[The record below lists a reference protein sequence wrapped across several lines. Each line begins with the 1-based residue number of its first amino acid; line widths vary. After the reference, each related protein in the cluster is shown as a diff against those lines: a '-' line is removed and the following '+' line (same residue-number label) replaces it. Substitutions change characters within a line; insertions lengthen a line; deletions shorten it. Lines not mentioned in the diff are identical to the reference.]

1 MSAQAAHDRALESLQ
16 QRVGGMRQ
24 KLNMLGG
31 DRMSSGQGTF
41 GKTIATGWNLAPNVC
56 QAGLADQVFTP
67 SPLRGGDG
75 SDGHM
80 NMSETYFA
88 QKPVGYTGVMR
99 SPWSPKARGGSK
111 RRSSKKRKSIKKSR
125 KTGGKARKSRKATRK
140 SSKRRSRRSR
150 HRRSRR

>member
-16 QRVGGMRQ
+16 QRVGGMRH
-24 KLNMLGG
+24 KLNMMGG

-41 GKTIATGWNLAPNVC
+41 GKTLATNWELSPNVC

-88 QKPVGYTGVMR
+88 QKPVGYTGVMH
-99 SPWSPKARGGSK
+99 SPWVPKAKGGSK
-111 RRSSKKRKSIKKSR
+111 KRSSRKTKRSKRTR
-125 KTGGKARKSRKATRK
+125 KTGGKARRSKKTSKK
-140 SSKRRSRRSR
+140 SSRRRSRASRRRRSRR
-150 HRRSRR
+150 